1 MIENLIT
8 GTVFF
13 YDHFFSS
20 IFFFNLFDIFGLYM
34 SYEAQIYFKI
44 VFQISSRLFPPK
56 PPTWPT
62 MHSPSNIGINYC
74 MVYLSKFAVSY
85 EKRKYILEGGRI

>member
-1 MIENLIT
+1 
-8 GTVFF
+8 
-13 YDHFFSS
+13 
-20 IFFFNLFDIFGLYM
+20 M

-85 EKRKYILEGGRI
+85 EKRKYILEGGESKSFVLPALPFMVFEEECVL